1 MHLPSPKTSDPEQDA
16 QKGASC
22 DGQPVPLAP
31 MPLAHVHCLGS
42 PHMASDVALPGTA
55 TTMPAPS
62 QSLCWKH
69 GPLFVPTLKW
79 PDAQAVQVAS
89 AVLSGDAVK
98 YFPAGHVVCFAA
110 QAVAAFSPTLK

>member
-1 MHLPSPKTSDPEQDA
+1 
-16 QKGASC
+16 
-22 DGQPVPLAP
+22 
-31 MPLAHVHCLGS
+31 
-42 PHMASDVALPGTA
+42 MASDVALPETA

-98 YFPAGHVVCFAA
+98 YSPAGHAVVFAV
-110 QAVAAFSPTLK
+110 QVAAPPAA